1 MKGAWGCFTRKVA
14 KFMVHVLKKVLTF
27 VDSDDIIVKLSRSAG
42 RQTGR
47 SAKRKSKKFL
57 TNGNDFDIIY
67 KLLSEIDENSR
78 IQQKNKKVLDR
89 CEMLWYNAKAASRK
103 CRNEAKEP

>member
-27 VDSDDIIVKLSRSAG
+27 VDSDDIIVKLSRASG
-42 RQTGR
+42 RQTGQ

-89 CEMLWYNAKAASRK
+89 CEMLWYNAKAASQK

>member
-1 MKGAWGCFTRKVA
+1 
-14 KFMVHVLKKVLTF
+14 MVHVLKKVLTF
-27 VDSDDIIVKLSRSAG
+27 VDSDDIIVKLSRASG
-42 RQTGR
+42 RQTGQ

-78 IQQKNKKVLDR
+78 IQQKK
-89 CEMLWYNAKAASRK
+89 
-103 CRNEAKEP
+103 

>member
-1 MKGAWGCFTRKVA
+1 MP
-14 KFMVHVLKKVLTF
+14 KKVLTF
-27 VDSDDIIVKLSRSAG
+27 VGSGDIIVKLSRAAG
-42 RQTGR
+42 KQTDR

-57 TNGNDFDIIY
+57 TNGNDFDIMY

-78 IQQKNKKVLDR
+78 IQQKKIKKVLDR

-103 CRNEAKEP
+103 SRNEAKEP